1 MFMDDTTL
9 SEVIN
14 VSDHLDDN
22 YIGNTQINVD
32 KMVQFAKNE
41 GMELNCKTCMEMII
55 DFRTNISPIPP
66 IYVGG
71 HNISRTK
78 SYGILGI
85 WLDYDLKWKTNTEYI
100 TKKAAKRLLF
110 IKDLEELW
118 CPHG

>member
-55 DFRTNISPIPP
+55 P
-66 IYVGG
+66 
-71 HNISRTK
+71 
-78 SYGILGI
+78 
-85 WLDYDLKWKTNTEYI
+85 NTPN
-100 TKKAAKRLLF
+100 LC
-110 IKDLEELW
+110 W
-118 CPHG
+118 WP